1 MASDIFALLDQHG
14 VEKAV
19 VVGHSMGGK
28 VAAGAC
34 VRGYVCMY
42 VCVILVWKSRPAIP
56 LCPSLSLCL
65 HQAPI
70 TDPTPV
76 HTTNI
81 QTAAALSTPERVAG
95 LVVMDIAPVTYS
107 ITDGTNWQDTHKVG
121 FGGWGVDV

>member
-1 MASDIFALLDQHG
+1 MRAW
-14 VEKAV
+14 V
-19 VVGHSMGGK
+19 
-28 VAAGAC
+28 C
-34 VRGYVCMY
+34 VY
-42 VCVILVWKSRPAIP
+42 VCVCDFGLEESSCDPP
-56 LCPSLSLCL
+56 LSLSLSPCL